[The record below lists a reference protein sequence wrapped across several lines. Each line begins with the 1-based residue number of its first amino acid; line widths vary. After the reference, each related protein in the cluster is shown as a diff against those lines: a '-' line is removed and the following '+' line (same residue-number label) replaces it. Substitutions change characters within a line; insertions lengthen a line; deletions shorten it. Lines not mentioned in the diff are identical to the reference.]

1 MLKNQQ
7 AYEKQYPDRFEG
19 AGAWIALADAVLGL
33 PQLLSDP
40 SFKGVPR
47 AHEEARLAARYLSL
61 QGIEDA
67 KRKQGEIARAARSS
81 INPISAQ
88 RYGAAW
94 AVLEDAQKA
103 PDKRPTWRRWLE
115 KHDLI
120 PTAGEVSAMHLRF
133 AATRKLQSTFQRPR

>member
-1 MLKNQQ
+1 MPLKDQER
-7 AYEKQYPDRFEG
+7 YETSYPDRFEG

-61 QGIEDA
+61 EGIEDA
-67 KRKQGEIARAARSS
+67 KRKQGEIARAARTATSPLS
-81 INPISAQ
+81 VQ

-94 AVLEDAQKA
+94 AVL
-103 PDKRPTWRRWLE
+103 
-115 KHDLI
+115 
-120 PTAGEVSAMHLRF
+120 
-133 AATRKLQSTFQRPR
+133 